1 MTASAKIL
9 ETVTVA
15 LGARSYD
22 ITVGTN
28 LIANLGSAI
37 KPHLKRDHVVVITD
51 ENVGAIYLT
60 LAMAALDSAGITAKS
75 ITLPAGEA
83 TKSFAQYEALIE
95 ELLALGGE
103 RSDTLIA
110 LGGGVIGDLTGFA
123 AASLRRGMSF
133 IQVPTS
139 LLAQVD
145 SSVGGKTGI
154 NTKAGK
160 NLVGAFHQ
168 PRAVIIDIDTLKTL
182 PKRELLA
189 GYAEVVKYGL
199 IDKPDFFE
207 WLEVMGEALLAG
219 DSFIQSETIAQCCKS
234 KADIVAADEFEGGKR
249 ALLNLGH
256 TFGHSLEAE
265 CGYDGSLL
273 HGEAVAIG
281 LVLAHELSAEMGLID
296 QAIAARIAKHLKSI
310 GLPVAIGDLNRPFDI
325 DTLINHMSK
334 DKKVVDGA
342 IAFILSQGL
351 GEAFITRDV
360 PIDLLAKVM
369 RASSSK

>member
-1 MTASAKIL
+1 MTAGVKVL

-15 LGARSYD
+15 LSDRSYD
-22 ITVGTN
+22 ITIGTN
-28 LIANLGSAI
+28 MIANLGSVI
-37 KPHLKRDHVVVITD
+37 KPQLKRDNVVVITD
-51 ENVGAIYLT
+51 ENVGALYLES
-60 LAMAALDSAGITAKS
+60 AMAALEGVGITAKS

-83 TKSFAQYEALIE
+83 TKSFAQYEALQE
-95 ELLALGGE
+95 ELLAMGGE
-103 RSDTLIA
+103 RGDTLIA

-123 AASLRRGMSF
+123 AASLRRGMNF

-207 WLEVMGEALLAG
+207 WLEVMGEALLNG

-234 KADIVAADEFEGGKR
+234 KADIVVVDEFEGGKR

-256 TFGHSLEAE
+256 TFGHALEAE

-273 HGEAVAIG
+273 HGEAVAVG
-281 LVLAHELSAEMGLID
+281 MVLAHDLSAEMGLIK
-296 QAIAARIAKHLKSI
+296 QGVAERVAKHLKAV
-310 GLPVAIGDLNRPFDI
+310 GLPAKIAELDRAFDI
-325 DTLINHMSK
+325 DTLITHMSK
-334 DKKVVDGA
+334 DKKVTDGA
-342 IAFILSQGL
+342 VAFILSRGL

-360 PIDLLAKVM
+360 SNELLSRVM
-369 RASSSK
+369 RASAS

>member
-1 MTASAKIL
+1 MTADAKIL
-9 ETVTVA
+9 ETVSVA
-15 LGARSYD
+15 LGDRSYD

-37 KPHLKRDHVVVITD
+37 KSQLKRDHVVVITD
-51 ENVGAIYLT
+51 ENVGAIYLEP
-60 LAMAALDSAGITAKS
+60 AMAALEAAGITAKS

-83 TKSFAQYEALIE
+83 TKSFAQYQALQE
-95 ELLALGGE
+95 ELLSMDGE

-123 AASLRRGMSF
+123 AASLRRGMDF
-133 IQVPTS
+133 IQVPTT
-139 LLAQVD
+139 LLSQVD

-207 WLEVMGEALLAG
+207 WLEVMGEALLGG
-219 DSFIQSETIAQCCKS
+219 DSFIQSETIAQCCTS
-234 KADIVAADEFEGGKR
+234 KANIVAVDEFEGGKR

-256 TFGHSLEAE
+256 TFGHALEAE

-281 LVLAHELSAEMGLID
+281 LALAHDLSAEMGLID
-296 QAIAARIAKHLKSI
+296 VAVATRVAKHLRAV
-310 GLPVAIGDLNRPFDI
+310 GLPASIADLDRAFDI
-325 DTLINHMSK
+325 DTLITHMSK
-334 DKKVVDGA
+334 DKKVTDGA
-342 IAFILSQGL
+342 VAFILIRGL
-351 GEAFITRDV
+351 GEAFITRD
-360 PIDLLAKVM
+360 ISSELLEKVM
-369 RASSSK
+369 RASAS